1 MLKRS
6 SFKRSLLASLL
17 IGTLVPVII
26 LKSAAIDSFISLD
39 SLKTHFSLITGSII
53 TTFLL
58 LFLFFLKLH
67 RCPKC
72 GKNWVYECSE
82 DDIIGRKFNDI
93 RIKLFTI
100 QLQYGSELHLEEYR
114 CASCDYEKTIKVKR
128 IFIKAV
134 GN

>member
-6 SFKRSLLASLL
+6 SFKRSLLASLF

-26 LKSAAIDSFISLD
+26 LKSATMDSFISLD
-39 SLKTHFSLITGSII
+39 SLKTYFSLITGSII
-53 TTFLL
+53 TSFLL
-58 LFLFFLKLH
+58 LFLFFLKLY

-82 DDIIGRKFNDI
+82 DDIISKKNDI

-100 QLQYGSELHLEEYR
+100 QFQYGSEVHLEEYR